1 MILRTETVEQI
12 IDGAT
17 KVVLTKD
24 IVMTSGQ
31 PLGMVRKRL
40 PPSAESKGTVM
51 LIHGFAQNR
60 YTWHSSHRSF
70 SAFLASEGWDVFS
83 VDLRGHG
90 RSRYYSDAHSRTID
104 EYIQEDVPACVREA
118 QRLSGHSKVFLVGHS
133 MGGMISYAA
142 ASSSLRDKV
151 RGIVTIGSPYRFGL
165 GNPFLAGLAKGLHA
179 LRFTGLF
186 DNNPMLPLHLL
197 GHGLSRVRVVAGSRA
212 MPPAIRGWRP
222 DNVEEPVLVEFLAK
236 SFERTSLQILLDIIT
251 GADRVTLANP
261 NGRTDYGVAFEALD
275 RPLLVIAGTEDSL
288 APPGSVRR
296 AITKSHAS
304 DKTYREF
311 PFGHLDLVLGREATT
326 TVWPLV
332 RDWMARR

>member
-1 MILRTETVEQI
+1 
-12 IDGAT
+12 
-17 KVVLTKD
+17 
-24 IVMTSGQ
+24 MTSGQ

-40 PPSAESKGTVM
+40 PEGAETKGTVM

-60 YTWHSSHRSF
+60 YTWHSSRRSF
-70 SAFLASEGWDVFS
+70 SAFLAREGLDVYS
-83 VDLRGHG
+83 VELRGHG
-90 RSRYYSDAHSRTID
+90 RSRYYSDEHSRTID
-104 EYIQEDVPACVREA
+104 EYIQEDIPVCVREA
-118 QRLSGHSKVFLVGHS
+118 LRLSGHAKVFLVGHS
-133 MGGMISYAA
+133 MGGMITYAA
-142 ASSSLRDKV
+142 ASSSVRDKV

-165 GNPFLAGLAKGLHA
+165 GNPLLASVAKGFHA

-186 DNNPMLPLHLL
+186 DSNPLLPLHLV
-197 GHGLSRVRVVAGSRA
+197 GRGLSRIRSVAGSRA

-222 DNVEEPVLVEFLAK
+222 GNVEDPILREFLMQ
-236 SFERTSLQILLDIIT
+236 SFERTSLQIALDIIT

-261 NGRTDYGVAFEALD
+261 HGRTDYGVAFEALD
-275 RPLLVIAGTEDSL
+275 RPLLVVAGTEDSL
-288 APPGSVRR
+288 APPASVRR
-296 AITKSHAS
+296 AVEKNRSS